1 MSFIYITESTSTD
14 INKFVSEISESSGPI
29 QLDTETTGLDVFSEK
44 VILLQVKLN
53 NIYIFNCLTINPNV
67 IKDIVNLINLSKRTV
82 ILHNAKFDMKFL
94 FRYFGVMLNKVYD
107 TMWMEV
113 LINQGI
119 GQKLYSLE
127 DLVFKY
133 CGVQL
138 DKTVRRSFFESFNG
152 NVTQEQLIYSAQD
165 VEYLEHIRKQQLTS
179 LEKAGEM
186 KVVELENN
194 LLPVVAE
201 MEYNGI
207 GLDERD
213 WTSLSERNLE
223 VFQKQEIDLK
233 EYVLDRLLEKP
244 FNNALEFADKL
255 NIPVKSK
262 RGRTAVE
269 GLSNPQLIK
278 EWASQQ
284 LNLGSPKQV
293 LTMIKALGVDVPSTN
308 EKVLRDYKNEHPF
321 ISNLIDYREFDKKLT
336 TYGLGFL
343 KNINPVTKRV
353 HTELMNLGADSGR
366 FSSQNP
372 NLQNIPSFDKKTKT
386 LEYRECFRAPE
397 GKLLLATDYSQQE
410 YRLAG
415 AVTKEKVIID
425 AYKAGKDM
433 HTATAALVNNKS
445 MDEVTKIERNTA
457 KTINFAIL
465 YGSTEY
471 GLSFNMGIPVGEAK
485 KIVDTFYEGYPTLN
499 VVKKAIEDKILELR
513 YSVTLLGRRRYWNP
527 EPDFSTPQEII
538 KYRNRMKREGFN
550 HIIQGGGADITKLA
564 LVELRK
570 RNPFGDMFKLILQVH
585 DEILA
590 EISKEILKEA
600 TEFMESIMKEVEQPF
615 LGEIPAAVES
625 HAGERWSK

>member
-1 MSFIYITESTSTD
+1 MSFIYITDVSKD
-14 INKFVSEISESSGPI
+14 IEKFVAELSESSGPI
-29 QLDTETTGLDVFSEK
+29 KLDTETTSLDIFSARL
-44 VILLQVKLN
+44 ILLQIKLKN
-53 NIYIFNCLTINPNV
+53 TYIFNCLTVNKKQIE
-67 IKDIVNLINLSKRTV
+67 DIVRLINLTGRTV
-82 ILHNAKFDMKFL
+82 ILHNAKYDMKILYNHFKI
-94 FRYFGVMLNKVYD
+94 MLENVYD

-133 CGVQL
+133 CDVLL
-138 DKTVRRSFFESFNG
+138 DKAVRRSFFENFTG
-152 NVTQEQLIYSAQD
+152 NITQEMLVYSAQD
-165 VEYLEHIRKQQLTS
+165 VEYLEHIREQQILA
-179 LEKAGEM
+179 LKKAGEM
-186 KVVELENN
+186 KVVKLEND
-194 LLPVVAE
+194 LVPVVAE

-207 GLDERD
+207 GLDKKD
-213 WTSLSERNLE
+213 WEDLSERNQRIFE
-223 VFQKQEIDLK
+223 KQEIDLK
-233 EYVLDRLLEKP
+233 EYVINKLLEQP

-255 NIPVKSK
+255 NIPVKTK
-262 RGRTAVE
+262 RDRLAVE
-269 GLSNPQLIK
+269 GLSNPQIIK
-278 EWASQQ
+278 EWATQQ

-293 LTMIKALGVDVPSTN
+293 LTMIRALGVDVPGTN

-343 KNINPVTKRV
+343 KNINPLTGRV

-372 NLQNIPSFDKKTKT
+372 NLQNIPSFDKKTGT
-386 LEYRECFRAPE
+386 LEYRECFKAPE
-397 GKLLLATDYSQQE
+397 GKLLLSTDYSQQE

-415 AVTKEKVIID
+415 AVTREKVIID
-425 AYKAGKDM
+425 AYTSGKDM

-445 MDEVTKIERNTA
+445 MDDVTKIERNIA

-485 KIVDTFYEGYPTLN
+485 KIVDTFYNGYPTLTA
-499 VVKKAIEDKILELR
+499 VKKAIENRILELK
-513 YSVTLLGRRRYWNP
+513 YSVTLLGRRRYWNS
-527 EPDFSTPQEII
+527 EPDFSTPQEIL
-538 KYRNRMKREGFN
+538 KYRNRIKREGFN

-570 RNPFGDMFKLILQVH
+570 RNPFGDLFKLILQVH
-585 DEILA
+585 DEILV
-590 EISKEILKEA
+590 EISKDILKEA
-600 TEFMESIMKEVEQPF
+600 KEFMESVMKEVEQPF

-625 HAGERWSK
+625 HYGERWGK